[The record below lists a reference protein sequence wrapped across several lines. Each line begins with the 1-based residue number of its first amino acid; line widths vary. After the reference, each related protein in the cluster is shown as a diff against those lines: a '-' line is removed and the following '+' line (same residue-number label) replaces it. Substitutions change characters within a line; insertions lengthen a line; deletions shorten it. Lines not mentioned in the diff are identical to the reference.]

1 MTLINVHA
9 CYVKE
14 EKAYKK
20 GGRKVIESY
29 VVEWGGGG
37 GGKYL

>member
-1 MTLINVHA
+1 MTLMNVHTY
-9 CYVKE
+9 YVKE

-29 VVEWGGGG
+29 VAEWGM